1 MNDYTPAQ
9 YFLSIIS
16 YQVAGATERF
26 LLFDSNN
33 DTTGAIPKKITKKKK
48 KKASYRSTYYHSEI
62 LGNNTEAIIK
72 YPNNFPT
79 RTYQIINR
87 ILNGLHTG
95 YLKKKKKLV

>member
-1 MNDYTPAQ
+1 MYKIMNDYTPAQ

-48 KKASYRSTYYHSEI
+48 KKKLAIEVLTIIVKYWEI
-62 LGNNTEAIIK
+62 IQK
-72 YPNNFPT
+72 
-79 RTYQIINR
+79 Q
-87 ILNGLHTG
+87 
-95 YLKKKKKLV
+95 